1 MAVDERRRSEL
12 FQAAAQVL
20 GQEQAVTMFELL
32 PPPGT
37 DVASQQAVDHRFD
50 LVDRRFEEID
60 RRFEQV
66 DQRFQQIDQRFDRL
80 EASVRASHDDL
91 ARLFRT
97 ELAAVDARIVQMR
110 DEAIAVS
117 RGELMAAVS
126 GQTRAMVVAVIAAV
140 LGVTGLAVTIAELL

>member
-1 MAVDERRRSEL
+1 MSTSVGSSEL
-12 FQAAAQVL
+12 FQAAAQML
-20 GQEQAVTMFELL
+20 GEEQAVTMFELL

-37 DVASQQAVDHRFD
+37 DVASQQAVDRLFD
-50 LVDRRFEEID
+50 LVDRRFAETD
-60 RRFEQV
+60 RRFEQ
-66 DQRFQQIDQRFDRL
+66 IDQRLDRL

-91 ARLFRT
+91 AQLFRT

-140 LGVTGLAVTIAELL
+140 LGVTGLAVTISELH